1 MTTLAILFWLMIFS
15 LVVLYISGRY
25 YLRESFAQES
35 QKTSEPDHR
44 AFATEPIQKLDD
56 YEYSAVFN
64 NEGSRAASKREI
76 SDAMSRYPLSWTARP
91 PSDETFQSYREA
103 FVDASERNAMNAPP
117 PAIQEKYASV
127 SGDSM
132 VPPDT
137 TAQEMEE
144 RAILAMYNPEE
155 PVQLKEYEVNP
166 TLERVKDLVKKVYDK
181 RGLDANVERSKQ
193 GQNIFEIVETRPKD
207 EKIVWEDEQPS
218 DVERAQ
224 LRGEQQISVPYTVND
239 IAAGLDPFFEPR
251 TTVRMDRSD
260 YTRWTPGLERQF
272 APTYS
277 QKSWY

>member
-1 MTTLAILFWLMIFS
+1 MTTLAIIFWLMMVS

-25 YLRESFAQES
+25 YLRESFVQES
-35 QKTSEPDHR
+35 PQTTEPDHR

-64 NEGSRAASKREI
+64 NEGSRAVSKREI
-76 SDAMSRYPLSWTARP
+76 SDAMSRYPLNWTARP
-91 PSDETFQSYREA
+91 PSDETFQTYREA
-103 FVDASERNAMNAPP
+103 FVDASERNAMQGPP

-127 SGDSM
+127 SGDAM
-132 VPPDT
+132 IPPDT
-137 TAQEMEE
+137 SAQEMEE

-166 TLERVKDLVKKVYDK
+166 TLERVKDMVKKVYDK
-181 RGLDANVERSKQ
+181 RGLTADVERSKQ
-193 GQNIFEIVETRPKD
+193 GQNIFEIVEARPKD

-218 DVERAQ
+218 DTERAE